1 MKHYDHLLMNQSSDY
16 FKHWLTLLGPDQV
29 IDTLSDLIGNA
40 AVLAV
45 DVNGTILFWSKGA
58 EQLFGWS
65 AAEVL
70 DKPCIEIFNSA
81 DASNPCHVSNQAI
94 IKAHPVNLH
103 KKDGVVI
110 NCYRS
115 LHTFVDA
122 KGQFAGALE
131 FLQPQNTFS
140 PIISK
145 QDDITSFHGI
155 LTQDPIMQEA
165 IKLIRN
171 VSETEATVLI
181 RGESGT
187 GKELVAQ
194 ALHLESLRRDQH
206 FLAINCAA
214 LSPNLLESELFG
226 HVKGAFTGAINNHA
240 GLFQRANGGTLFLDE
255 VAELPLELQA
265 KLLRV
270 LQEQSFI
277 PVGGHEAVKVD
288 VRIIAATHRS
298 LRDEVKAG
306 RFREDLMYRLR
317 VVPVFLP
324 PLRDRRLD
332 VNLLLWHRI
341 NKHNLTSRRHIDSIA
356 PDAMRCL
363 LDYQW
368 PGNVRELN
376 NVIEYA
382 YAVGRGNE
390 LGVEDLPP
398 EFREP
403 LLLSTTES
411 LLPIKRLKNNNE
423 AELILEALQ
432 ISGGHLEA
440 AAQYAGMSRATF
452 WRKRKK
458 YKIEA

>member
-1 MKHYDHLLMNQSSDY
+1 MKHYDPLPMKQSSDY

-29 IDTLSDLIGNA
+29 IDTLTDLIGNA

-94 IKAHPVNLH
+94 IKAHPVNLN
-103 KKDGVVI
+103 KKDGGLI

-140 PIISK
+140 PSIGK

-194 ALHLESLRRDQH
+194 ALHLESLRHDQH

-214 LSPNLLESELFG
+214 LSPNFLESELFG